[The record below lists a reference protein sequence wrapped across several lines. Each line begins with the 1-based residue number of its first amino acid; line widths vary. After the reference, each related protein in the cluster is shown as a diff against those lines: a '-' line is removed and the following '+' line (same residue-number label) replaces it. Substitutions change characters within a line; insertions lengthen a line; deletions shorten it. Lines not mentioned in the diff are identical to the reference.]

1 MSQQLQLVNYYFL
14 ILSLFFFINYLG
26 TNSNPLLSKCP
37 WFNCGNVNIG
47 YPFWL
52 RNETTS
58 DQHYCGYR
66 GFGLTCLNGEETVLD
81 LPAGGRYYVKAI
93 DYSNYNITLVD
104 FDATKQ
110 PCPRAGHNVTLGELP
125 LKFSVLDLNLSFY
138 FNCTPYTPYPPYVRY
153 IECLDFDARRSY
165 VFVEG
170 NETEGFD
177 WSQNCEDKVVV
188 AVTKA
193 EINISNLISGF
204 VREMNDGFVLDWGK
218 AKDCSTCENSGGLCG
233 YNDTAKEFLCFCID
247 GSTRSNSCKGMLS
260 SSFYFLR
267 HIFNFKN
274 TFE

>member
-26 TNSNPLLSKCP
+26 TNSSPLFSTCP
-37 WFNCGNVNIG
+37 WRNCGTVNIG

-66 GFGLTCLNGEETVLD
+66 GFGLTCLNDEMTVLA
-81 LPAGGRYYVKAI
+81 LPAGDRYYVKAI
-93 DYSNYNITLVD
+93 DYSDYKLTLVD
-104 FDATKQ
+104 FDATNQ
-110 PCPRAGHNVTLGELP
+110 SCPRVRHNVTLGELP
-125 LKFSVLDLNLSFY
+125 LKFSLLDLNLSFY
-138 FNCTPYTPYPPYVRY
+138 FNCTTYPPLVPY
-153 IECLDFDARRSY
+153 IECLGFDARRSY

-177 WSQNCEDKVVV
+177 WSENCEDKVVV
-188 AVTKA
+188 AVMNA
-193 EINISNLISGF
+193 VINIGNLISGF
-204 VREMNDGFVLDWGK
+204 NDGFVLYWGK

-247 GSTRSNSCKGMLS
+247 GSIRSDSCKGMLS

-267 HIFNFKN
+267 HI
-274 TFE
+274 